1 MLTPR
6 ASFLALASACAA
18 AAALSSTALAAAP
31 APGVSA
37 PTFSLPL
44 VGGGSVDLA
53 GLRGH
58 VVVVNFFATWCPPCR
73 AETPDLNAAERR
85 YASSGVIFVGVDD
98 RESAQLVSVWAKQKG
113 VKFR

>member
-1 MLTPR
+1 MLTAR
-6 ASFLALASACAA
+6 ASFVALASACVA
-18 AAALSSTALAAAP
+18 AAALSSSALAAAP

-73 AETPDLNAAERR
+73 AETPDLIS
-85 YASSGVIFVGVDD
+85 ASGAFAPRGVTFVGVDVK
-98 RESAQLVSVWAKQKG
+98 ESAQLVS
-113 VKFR
+113 